1 MPGIKTDL
9 RKTKNDVSKTAGD
22 LTKIAQDAA
31 YVAIGLGV
39 LGFQKAQVR
48 RRELRSQLEDL
59 QGQLGYVG
67 RRNRTPAGRRNRGPV
82 SDYRK
87 EIAKAMKEF
96 DKTVGQLIERWD
108 ARVDPVSERLPAG
121 AQAAIQQA
129 REARDQLRGYLTSLA
144 A

>member
-1 MPGIKTDL
+1 MPGIKADL
-9 RKTKNDVSKTAGD
+9 RKTRNDVSKTADD

-48 RRELRSQLEDL
+48 RRELRKQLEEL
-59 QGQLGYVG
+59 QLGRVG
-67 RRNRTPAGRRNRGPV
+67 RRGRGPV

>member
-9 RKTKNDVSKTAGD
+9 RKTKVDVSKTVSD
-22 LTKIAQDAA
+22 LTKVAQDAA

-48 RRELRSQLEDL
+48 RRELQSQLESLQEQFGHASKRGQAPIADL
-59 QGQLGYVG
+59 
-67 RRNRTPAGRRNRGPV
+67 
-82 SDYRK
+82 RK

-96 DKTVGQLIERWD
+96 DKTMSQLIERFD
-108 ARVDPVSERLPAG
+108 ATVEPVSERLPAG
-121 AQAAIQQA
+121 AQAAIHQA
-129 REARDQLRGYLTSLA
+129 REARDHLRGYLTSLA